1 MSAIAAASLILSS
14 AGLRTPFARYRAV
27 EFFPPTHSSWPI
39 CTAFSRQILRREPY
53 NSHSRQ
59 RVCRKRERLPSSG
72 CIESA
77 PARAPHEKSIPP
89 GRFRYSANTY
99 RSEVHRE
106 VTPVNPRVGH
116 HMAKWIGS
124 AVSQRVLFATQN
136 LGTDLPVFEFKCP
149 RLQCL
154 MIREQRSHSPCRAF
168 LAGHIP
174 PGPAGWG
181 ETIPTFLSQ

>member
-1 MSAIAAASLILSS
+1 MVYVSVYRLLCRFVTLGAGVARLKSWANSYRYVLITQ
-14 AGLRTPFARYRAV
+14 AGIRAV
-27 EFFPPTHSSWPI
+27 W
-39 CTAFSRQILRREPY
+39 L
-53 NSHSRQ
+53 
-59 RVCRKRERLPSSG
+59 LSG
-72 CIESA
+72 NA
-77 PARAPHEKSIPP
+77 
-89 GRFRYSANTY
+89 TY

-106 VTPVNPRVGH
+106 VTPVKPRVGH

-149 RLQCL
+149 RRQCL

>member
-1 MSAIAAASLILSS
+1 M
-14 AGLRTPFARYRAV
+14 
-27 EFFPPTHSSWPI
+27 E
-39 CTAFSRQILRREPY
+39 RQRSYLRRTCLEAGRLRGAIFRDRWEEPG
-53 NSHSRQ
+53 SFSWVDFGR
-59 RVCRKRERLPSSG
+59 SG
-72 CIESA
+72 RPVYDIA
-77 PARAPHEKSIPP
+77 
-89 GRFRYSANTY
+89 TY

-106 VTPVNPRVGH
+106 VTPVKPRVGH

-174 PGPAGWG
+174 PGLAGWG
-181 ETIPTFLSQ
+181 ETIPAFLSQ